1 MVRNKKVGVF
11 GEVHPDVT
19 ENYGIDVDCYV
30 AELDLDAL
38 FEASTTVKTY
48 KPLPKFPAVTRDIA
62 LLCDDSS
69 ISC

>member
-11 GEVHPDVT
+11 GEIHPDVA

-38 FEASTTVKTY
+38 FEASSTTKH
-48 KPLPKFPAVTRDIA
+48 
-62 LLCDDSS
+62 
-69 ISC
+69 ISLFQNSQQ